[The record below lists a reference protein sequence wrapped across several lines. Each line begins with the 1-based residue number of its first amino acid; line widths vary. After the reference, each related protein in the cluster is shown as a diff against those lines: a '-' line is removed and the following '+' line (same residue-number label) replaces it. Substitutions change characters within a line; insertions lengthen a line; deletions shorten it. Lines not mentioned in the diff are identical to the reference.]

1 MEEYIGQFP
10 LQTQTLLTELR
21 NTIKQYAPEA
31 QEIISYNMPAYKYKG
46 MLVYFAGYKNH
57 IGLYPTASGVK
68 VFEKELAKY
77 KTSKGAIQFP
87 LDKSL
92 PLPLIKKIIK
102 YRVKENEKKEELKLK
117 KKI

>member
-1 MEEYIGQFP
+1 
-10 LQTQTLLTELR
+10 
-21 NTIKQYAPEA
+21 
-31 QEIISYNMPAYKYKG
+31 MPAYKYKG